1 MPVIVDKET
10 GLVYI
15 NVLLNDSMLAAA
27 LENVP
32 SERLEEDITR
42 LMRNLISA
50 SAGSGGTQ
58 TPRVS
63 RHAASAPARPVRRP
77 TESAR
82 RHDASPPAPA
92 PVPVAVSADDRGRLR
107 TVNSDLVF
115 DGIPERQYD
124 DGELIECD
132 TWFEGTSGEVQS
144 QMRAILEHWA
154 RVKRPRA
161 RVDFDGVMMTVSGRG
176 YDRRCD
182 FCRTV
187 RTVIKRTVGIDV
199 LRSECPYEPDVG
211 DLRPRPGE
219 ELIGLT
225 VGLIEIESGQKV
237 TRQIVRRGPDP
248 AAGIIT
254 WESPIAKGLMKA
266 GGLQAQEGAVIM
278 VHGQPM
284 YRLVEFTQEGR

>member
-15 NVLLNDSMLAAA
+15 NVLINDSMLAAA

-58 TPRVS
+58 TLPVS
-63 RHAASAPARPVRRP
+63 RQAASPPERPVRRP
-77 TESAR
+77 PESAR
-82 RHDASPPAPA
+82 RHASPPAPS
-92 PVPVAVSADDRGRLR
+92 PVPAAVLADDRGRPR
-107 TVNSDLVF
+107 AANDVDLVF

-132 TWFEGTSGEVQS
+132 TWFEETSEEAQS

-161 RVDFDGVMMTVSGRG
+161 RVAFDGVMMTVSGRG

-211 DLRPRPGE
+211 DLRPQPGE

-225 VGLIEIESGQKV
+225 VDLIEIESEQKV